1 MEDIFGENG
10 YLSKAHKNF
19 EFRKEQL
26 QMAEF
31 IMERLLDQENA
42 LVEAGTGIG
51 KTLAYLIPVIN
62 YSLENEKI
70 VAVSTETKALQK
82 QLVDKDI
89 PLARAVIKEYLQKD
103 FKFSLCLGSAN
114 YPCRKRFEAF
124 ILRGNIDPDYVPVI
138 EELKNAFAGKDVL
151 SRFDLSV
158 PNKIWNEIYRESEAC
173 NSYRCPFSSGCVYQ
187 RAKKEWASSNLLI
200 MNHYLFFSN
209 ISSGKAYL
217 PKFDIVIFD
226 EAHSLEEIASDQLGF
241 EESYDKLIE
250 VIGNLYKK
258 TRKNSIV
265 YRISDEAKKEIAIEL
280 ITSLIKELNSF
291 FESLRSLFKDDQNSN
306 LLRNNSLRIRQPL
319 KFGDILA
326 KNLKDVLNI
335 LEKVEDDFN
344 DDSSMNVDFE
354 IARGRLFTF
363 VQNLESLMY
372 IQNPNF
378 VYWIERP
385 DDTLLGDIRMM
396 GKPVDVSQPMYQ
408 EINSV
413 YDSNIFVS
421 ATLTARKEFSF
432 IADRLGIFDYK
443 PLLLNSPFDY
453 KNQVSLYLDR
463 DSTSPDDPAYVEH
476 AAEVAA
482 DIIKLVDGNCL
493 MLFTSYKMLDIVR
506 GKLSNLINHT
516 IYAQGDFPASE
527 TVERYINDNGSVL
540 MGTHSF
546 WQGIDLPGDLLRGV
560 IMMRLPFSVPDRPI
574 TQARIERI
582 EERGLNPFSAYQI
595 PSAVIRFKQGFGR
608 LIRSR
613 DDRGIVAVLDS
624 RILSKGYGKLFLESL
639 PECRTVY
646 SLEELKQ
653 SMPAASK

>member
-1 MEDIFGENG
+1 MEEIFGEKG
-10 YLSKAHKNF
+10 YLSRVHSNF
-19 EFRKEQL
+19 EFRSEQL

-51 KTLAYLIPVIN
+51 KTLAYLIPVII
-62 YSLENEKI
+62 YSLENEKM

-89 PLARAVIKEYLQKD
+89 PLARAIIKEYLQKD
-103 FKFSLCLGSAN
+103 FKHSLCLGSAN
-114 YPCRKRFEAF
+114 YPCRKRFEAY
-124 ILRGNIDPDYVPVI
+124 ILKGSIEPGDEPVI
-138 EELKNAFAGKDVL
+138 EELKNSFAGKEVR

-158 PNKIWNEIYRESEAC
+158 PNRIWDEIYRESEAC
-173 NSYRCPFSSGCVYQ
+173 NSYRCPFSFGCIYQ

-226 EAHSLEEIASDQLGF
+226 EAHSLEDIASDQLGF
-241 EESYDKLIE
+241 DESYDKLIE

-258 TRKNSIV
+258 TRKSSIV
-265 YRISDEAKKEIAIEL
+265 YRISDEKKREKAIEI
-280 ITSLIKELNSF
+280 ITLLLKELNLF
-291 FESLRSLFKDDQNSN
+291 FEKLRGLFNDNQNSS
-306 LLRNNSLRIRQPL
+306 RINSLRIREPV
-319 KFGDILA
+319 KFGDMLS
-326 KNLKDVLNI
+326 KYLKDVLGI

-344 DDSSMNVDFE
+344 DESSMNIDFE
-354 IARGRLFTF
+354 IARGRLFAF
-363 VQNLESLMY
+363 VQNLESLIYM
-372 IQNPNF
+372 QNPNF
-378 VYWIERP
+378 VYWIERS
-385 DDTLLGDIRMM
+385 DDALLGDIRLM

-463 DSTSPDDPAYVEH
+463 DSASPDDAGYMEH

-482 DIIKLVDGNCL
+482 NIIKLVDGNCL
-493 MLFTSYKMLDIVR
+493 MLFTSYKMLDAIR
-506 GKLSNLINHT
+506 ERLSSLIKYP
-516 IYAQGDFPASE
+516 IYAQGDYPAAE
-527 TVERYINDNGSVL
+527 TVEHYINDKSSVL

-582 EERGLNPFSAYQI
+582 EERGLNPFSVYQI

-613 DDRGIVAVLDS
+613 EDRGIVAVLDP

-646 SLEELKQ
+646 TLEELKQ
-653 SMPAASK
+653 AMPATAE